1 VFEPVDRP
9 LELADPSIAFGDLE
23 LPASA
28 LLCQLLVSGVSG
40 ARSFLAKDVR
50 DEVTE
55 DPFVGQPDLEGKSF
69 RGVARNG
76 RHRGTGR
83 IERRHEMVHGFD
95 EGAGPD
101 RGVIEQPDLEDL
113 AAVPDE
119 RVEEA
124 LVRQLRGLRY
134 EQDEDPSASLE
145 PIEHRDRF
153 VRIAMK
159 RSIRP
164 EEDDRDATLADRA
177 AEARRLDCL
186 VGDPLGKQQ
195 MGPKVDRPWRQVD
208 KPVEVG
214 EIWTQQVDEAHQRP
228 PARLV

>member
-1 VFEPVDRP
+1 
-9 LELADPSIAFGDLE
+9 
-23 LPASA
+23 
-28 LLCQLLVSGVSG
+28 
-40 ARSFLAKDVR
+40 
-50 DEVTE
+50 
-55 DPFVGQPDLEGKSF
+55 
-69 RGVARNG
+69 
-76 RHRGTGR
+76 
-83 IERRHEMVHGFD
+83 
-95 EGAGPD
+95 
-101 RGVIEQPDLEDL
+101 
-113 AAVPDE
+113 
-119 RVEEA
+119 
-124 LVRQLRGLRY
+124 
-134 EQDEDPSASLE
+134 
-145 PIEHRDRF
+145 
-153 VRIAMK
+153 MK